1 MYRRRLW
8 ESTVGL
14 VENLSCPAA
23 PRDEPPVSCSPDFQV
38 CLPYRGLFVW
48 HVGTDQVVADPNQVL
63 FVTGGEAF
71 RLTQPAPGDY
81 AELIVTPEVEVLA
94 EIARASEARLPHHP
108 HFRRRSRVAAVD
120 LLNLRARF
128 LHAAMCPDDSIAG
141 DEFVIAILQSALTA
155 DGRQSEPGRRTARLI
170 RRAKEFVQEHV
181 SGRLHLRDVARATGA
196 SPAYLTD
203 VFR

>member
-1 MYRRRLW
+1 IGARIIEIILLAPREGQESHMYRRRLW

-23 PRDEPPVSCSPDFQV
+23 PRDESPGSFSPDFQV

-63 FVTGGEAF
+63 LARGGGAC

-81 AELIVTPEVEVLA
+81 GELIVTPEGGVLA
-94 EIARASEARLPHHP
+94 EIARASEAPLPHHP
-108 HFRRRSRVAAVD
+108 LFRRRSRVADVD
-120 LLNLRARF
+120 LLKLRARF

-141 DEFVIAILQSALTA
+141 
-155 DGRQSEPGRRTARLI
+155 
-170 RRAKEFVQEHV
+170 
-181 SGRLHLRDVARATGA
+181 
-196 SPAYLTD
+196 
-203 VFR
+203 